1 MVKAEVVQAS
11 AFAQPLGTRE
21 MMNRTTAVPLV
32 LDQDGRIMWLLVKR
46 AERIPQRLQG
56 SKFKMQLADLFH

>member
-1 MVKAEVVQAS
+1 MVNAEDVQAS

-21 MMNRTTAVPLV
+21 MMSRTTAVPVV
-32 LDQDGRIMWLLVKR
+32 LDQDGRIMWILVKR
-46 AERIPQRLQG
+46 EERIPQRLLG